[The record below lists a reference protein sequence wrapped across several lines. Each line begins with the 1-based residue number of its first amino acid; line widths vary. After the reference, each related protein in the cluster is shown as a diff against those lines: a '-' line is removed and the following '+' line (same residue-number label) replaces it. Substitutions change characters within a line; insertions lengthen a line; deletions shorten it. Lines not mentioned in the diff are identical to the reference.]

1 MGLPRTLW
9 WYIGKEMGKVF
20 LLTSVGMTLV
30 LGLGGGV
37 FNIIELGEATSA
49 QLLRILMLML
59 PMMAALT
66 LPIAALYAATVTYG
80 RFSADNEFVA
90 CRASGINIH
99 SLFMPAA
106 ALSLVS
112 ALITFVFIN
121 FVVPGMFRNLAAVV
135 TPDMGRF
142 LTQRLNRPKGLPM
155 GKGLRIKAHHARVD
169 ASDPGRVVVEG
180 VAIANLQ
187 DGEWIGYGTARRVTI
202 RFTDDNGHPLITAV
216 ATDLSYWNRDQGYFQ
231 AEEQTLGH
239 QLSDQLFLEIK
250 LKFLDLFELIHFW
263 RHPEQWRAAAAEIE
277 RLRLAVGGAMIL
289 DSIWDDWKEDGLV
302 VFDDGRTR
310 FELRSQAD
318 GGRIRRDGT
327 IVLSDATIDEYRD
340 GGRTRPTITA
350 SEASIEI
357 VRADSLGEAQLIIKA
372 TGVSFSDGV
381 RAIEKNA
388 ERIGPLA
395 IPKDVLKR
403 AFALSDAE
411 LLDGTNASAEPPV
424 VGECRQRALDKRDEV
439 ARKIA
444 GIMHE
449 RLTYSVS
456 VLGLVILGAGLGIVF
471 RGAHVVTAFGISFV
485 PLLFVIVAIVAGK
498 QLAGNAGSHIAGL
511 GVMWSGIFVVG
522 VIDVWTLTKLVRR

>member
-37 FNIIELGEATSA
+37 FNIIELGEASSA
-49 QLLRILMLML
+49 QLFRILMLML

-106 ALSLVS
+106 VLSLVS

-180 VAIANLQ
+180 VAIANLK
-187 DGEWIGYGTARRVTI
+187 DGEWLAYGTARRVSI
-202 RFTDDNGHPLITAV
+202 RFTDDQGRPRISVV
-216 ATDLSYWNRDQGYFQ
+216 ASDVSYWDREKGYLQIEEMPFDTELRD
-231 AEEQTLGH
+231 E
-239 QLSDQLFLEIK
+239 FLELK
-250 LKFLDLFELIHFW
+250 LKFLDLFELIHLW
-263 RHPEQWRAAAAEIE
+263 RQPEQWRETVAEVE
-277 RLRLAVGGAMIL
+277 RLRLAVGGSMIL

-318 GGRIRRDGT
+318 GGRIERDGT
-327 IVLSDATIDEYRD
+327 IVLSDATIEEFRD
-340 GGRTRPTITA
+340 GGRTRRTITA

-357 VRADSLGEAQLIIKA
+357 ERADSLDDAQLIIRA
-372 TGVSFSDGV
+372 TDVSFSDGG

-388 ERIGPLA
+388 ERIGPL
-395 IPKDVLKR
+395 PMPEDVLQR
-403 AFALSDAE
+403 AFALSGAA
-411 LLDGTNASAEPPV
+411 LLDGTNASAERPV
-424 VGECRQRALDKRDEV
+424 VVECRRRALDKRDEV

-449 RLTYSVS
+449 RLTYSIS

-511 GVMWSGIFVVG
+511 AVMWSGIFVVG
-522 VIDVWTLTKLVRR
+522 GIDVWTLAKLVRR